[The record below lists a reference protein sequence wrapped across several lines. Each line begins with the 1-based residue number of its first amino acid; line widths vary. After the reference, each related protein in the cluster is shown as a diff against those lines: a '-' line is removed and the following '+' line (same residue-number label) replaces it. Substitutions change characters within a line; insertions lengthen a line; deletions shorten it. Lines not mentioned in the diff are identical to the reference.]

1 MQLHTAASTLFNK
14 FKGQLCHPDTC
25 TFTFRLLQQ
34 SQYFCWVDFV
44 ILDNVAQHV
53 DRGQIWAFQRT
64 TQVLTSKISASSSN
78 GIIHES
84 TVNFTFKKICYISLS
99 VALRKSDI
107 FYHCDYCEA
116 WQNLGWSVYLIKIN
130 VKPKCWKKPCVH
142 ACYIQLTTTVY
153 GWWRTGH
160 QRPTP
165 NMRCPIRTWTQW
177 QAANCQQ
184 ILLTATR
191 ILELTWGFAHC
202 QRISVA
208 IRPWSLRQAFTSCWV
223 S

>member
-84 TVNFTFKKICYISLS
+84 TVNFTFIKICYISLS

-165 NMRCPIRTWTQW
+165 NMRCPSELEHSDRQPIVNKSFCLPQGSLSWHEDLPTANEFQW
-177 QAANCQQ
+177 PSD
-184 ILLTATR
+184 
-191 ILELTWGFAHC
+191 LEAWGRHLPPA
-202 QRISVA
+202 
-208 IRPWSLRQAFTSCWV
+208 
-223 S
+223 

>member
-1 MQLHTAASTLFNK
+1 MWIEAKFERFKELLKSWLVKSLPLHQIALYMNPLLTL
-14 FKGQLCHPDTC
+14 L
-25 TFTFRLLQQ
+25 
-34 SQYFCWVDFV
+34 
-44 ILDNVAQHV
+44 
-53 DRGQIWAFQRT
+53 
-64 TQVLTSKISASSSN
+64 SKKSA
-78 GIIHES
+78 
-84 TVNFTFKKICYISLS
+84 TSLS

-130 VKPKCWKKPCVH
+130 VKPKCWKKPCEH

-191 ILELTWGFAHC
+191 ILELTWGFAYC

-208 IRPWSLRQAFTSCWV
+208 IRPWSLRQAFTSCWI